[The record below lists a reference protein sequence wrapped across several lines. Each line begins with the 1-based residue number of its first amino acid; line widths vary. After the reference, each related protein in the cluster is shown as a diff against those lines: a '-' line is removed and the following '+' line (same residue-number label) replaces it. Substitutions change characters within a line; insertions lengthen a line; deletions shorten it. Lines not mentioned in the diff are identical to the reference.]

1 MSAINLSG
9 KTAIVTG
16 GGRGIGKA
24 ITHRLAEAGCNVVIA
39 SRKMENLQATASEFA
54 ALAGKIHAVE
64 CHVGKADQLRNLVA
78 ETEKTFGP
86 ADILVNN
93 SATNIGQGPAL
104 DVTDEMFAKMF
115 EINVVSALRLIRLTV
130 PKMIERKTGGSII
143 NIASIAGLRP
153 QPGGLLYSSTKA
165 ALIMMTR
172 NWAGEFGKYNVR
184 VNAIAPG
191 LIETDFSEYFW
202 KNEQYVKQLEA
213 KQPIPRVGA
222 PEEVGGMALY
232 LASDESSFVTGQVF
246 VVDGGATAI

>member
-1 MSAINLSG
+1 MKKTLLLTGAVALLAAPLIAQDRKDHEGHDVQG
-9 KTAIVTG
+9 KMMPRAPMTRAEVEARVKTHFAEMDANKDGAVTQ
-16 GGRGIGKA
+16 
-24 ITHRLAEAGCNVVIA
+24 AEVDAA
-39 SRKMENLQATASEFA
+39 RAAHKSKMQ
-54 ALAGKIHAVE
+54 
-64 CHVGKADQLRNLVA
+64 
-78 ETEKTFGP
+78 
-86 ADILVNN
+86 
-93 SATNIGQGPAL
+93 
-104 DVTDEMFAKMF
+104 DEMFAKMY

-153 QPGGLLYSSTKA
+153 QMGGLLYSSTKA

-172 NWAGEFGKYNVR
+172 NWAMEFGRHNVR

-202 KNEQYVKQLEA
+202 KNEKYVAKLEA
-213 KQPIPRVGA
+213 TQPIPRVGR

-246 VVDGGATAI
+246 VVDGGATAL